1 MRIITLNREYGA
13 GGHSVGQRVAD
24 ELGIELYDKDI
35 IRGSAEKIGIE
46 PAKLEAEEE
55 AITRRDAILRSI
67 NPVSYDQK
75 DAMFS
80 AESNVILDLAA
91 KGPCLILG
99 RCANVILRAAGIPS
113 LNVFLFADEAHRAKR
128 VGELIGTQDAAAIRR
143 AMKKADQNRHAY
155 YTHYTGLPWGDLHS
169 FHLSL
174 DSGAL
179 GYDTCV
185 RLICEAARE
194 LD

>member
-35 IRGSAEKIGIE
+35 IRGSAEKMGIE
-46 PAKLEAEEE
+46 PDKLAAEEE

-75 DAMFS
+75 DAMFE
-80 AESNVILDLAA
+80 AESGVILKLASE
-91 KGPCLILG
+91 GPCLILG

-113 LNVFLFADEAHRAKR
+113 LNVFLFADEEHRAKR

-155 YTHYTGLPWGDLHS
+155 YTHYTGLPWGDVQS

-179 GYDTCV
+179 GYDACV
-185 RLICEAARE
+185 RLICQAARD

>member
-179 GYDTCV
+179 GYDACI
-185 RLICEAARE
+185 RLICQAARE